1 MGQESFTLVT
11 GSSSGIGQEIACR
24 LSKSRQIVL
33 HGRDQNRLEKTLS
46 LCEPGNHVIWN
57 FDLHDVSAIRGSL
70 SELITQLGQ
79 PINEFVHSAGVPSVS
94 AVRMNTALQM
104 QKAMNVNA
112 ISAFEICSSL
122 LRKNINQAAL
132 QRVVFVSSIWSR
144 FGSTGHTIYSAT
156 KGALDAGMRSMA
168 VELAPEVRV
177 NSIALGA
184 IETPMA
190 VSALADDAIRKH
202 SQENYPLGIGTTRDA
217 ADACEFLLSDS
228 ARWITGQTIV
238 VDGGRT
244 SHMSNK

>member
-1 MGQESFTLVT
+1 MGQASFTLVT

-24 LSKSRQIVL
+24 LSQSRQIVL
-33 HGRDQNRLEKTLS
+33 HGRDQLRLEKTLS
-46 LCEPGNHVIWN
+46 LCAPGNHVIWN
-57 FDLHDVSAIRGSL
+57 CDLGDVSAIRKSL
-70 SELITQLGQ
+70 SDLILQLEQ
-79 PINEFVHSAGVPSVS
+79 PIDEFVHSAGVPSVS
-94 AVRMNTALQM
+94 AVRMSTAVQM
-104 QKAMNVNA
+104 QNAMSVNA

-132 QRVVFVSSIWSR
+132 KRVVFISSIWSQ

-168 VELAPEVRV
+168 VELAPNVRV

-190 VSALADDAIRKH
+190 QTALSDNEIRAH
-202 SQENYPLGIGTTRDA
+202 SVKNYPLGIGSTRDA

-228 ARWITGQTIV
+228 ARWITGQTLF

>member
-1 MGQESFTLVT
+1 
-11 GSSSGIGQEIACR
+11 
-24 LSKSRQIVL
+24 
-33 HGRDQNRLEKTLS
+33 
-46 LCEPGNHVIWN
+46 
-57 FDLHDVSAIRGSL
+57 
-70 SELITQLGQ
+70 
-79 PINEFVHSAGVPSVS
+79 
-94 AVRMNTALQM
+94 MNTALQM

>member
-1 MGQESFTLVT
+1 MGQASFTLVT

-24 LSKSRQIVL
+24 LSKSRQIIL
-33 HGRDQNRLEKTLS
+33 HGRDQHRLEKTLS

-57 FDLHDVSAIRGSL
+57 FDLGDVSSIRVSL
-70 SELITQLGQ
+70 TNLINQLGQ
-79 PINEFVHSAGVPSVS
+79 PIDEFVHSAGVPSVS
-94 AVRMNTALQM
+94 AMRMNTALQM
-104 QKAMNVNA
+104 QNAMNVNA

-122 LRKNINQAAL
+122 LRKNINQGAL
-132 QRVVFVSSIWSR
+132 RRVVFISSIWSR
-144 FGSTGHTIYSAT
+144 FGSTGHTIYSAS

-168 VELAPEVRV
+168 VELAPIVRV

-190 VSALADDAIRKH
+190 VSAFADDEIREH
-202 SQENYPLGIGTTRDA
+202 SQKNYPLGIGTTRDA

-228 ARWITGQTIV
+228 AKWITGQTLF

-244 SHMSNK
+244 AHMSNK